1 MKVREIMTKDLTSCE
16 KDVSVRELIF
26 ILDSAGI
33 PNIPIVDEEE
43 KVIGYISEKDLIKA
57 ALPGYFEMLHTTS
70 FIPDLNQISKKLAQI
85 ADDPVEKYMQHNA
98 IVVTEDDDDLQAA
111 DIIIR
116 KGTKSLPV
124 VDSEGR
130 LVGKVKRIDLLHH
143 LL

>member
-57 ALPGYFEMLHTTS
+57 ALPGYFEMLHTAS

-111 DIIIR
+111 DLIIR

>member
-43 KVIGYISEKDLIKA
+43 RVIGYISEKDLIKA
-57 ALPGYFEMLHTTS
+57 ALPGYFEMLHTAS

-111 DIIIR
+111 DLIIR

>member
-1 MKVREIMTKDLTSCE
+1 MKVRDIMTKDLTSCE

-98 IVVTEDDDDLQAA
+98 IVVTEEDDDLQAA

>member
-1 MKVREIMTKDLTSCE
+1 MKVREIMTRDLTSCE
-16 KDVSVRELIF
+16 KDISVRELIF

-70 FIPDLNQISKKLAQI
+70 FIPDLNQISKKLTQI
-85 ADDPVEKYMQHNA
+85 ADDPIEKYMQHDVL
-98 IVVTEDDDDLQAA
+98 VVTEDDDDLQAA
-111 DIIIR
+111 DLIIR
-116 KGTKSLPV
+116 KGVKSLPV

-130 LVGKVKRIDLLHH
+130 LVGKVKRIDLLQH

>member
-1 MKVREIMTKDLTSCE
+1 MKVREIMTRDLTSCE
-16 KDVSVRELIF
+16 KDISVRELIF

-70 FIPDLNQISKKLAQI
+70 FIPDLNQISKKLTQI
-85 ADDPVEKYMQHNA
+85 ADDPIEKYMQHDVL
-98 IVVTEDDDDLQAA
+98 VVTEDDDDLQAA
-111 DIIIR
+111 DLIIR
-116 KGTKSLPV
+116 KGVKSLPV

-130 LVGKVKRIDLLHH
+130 LMGKVKRIDLLQH

>member
-1 MKVREIMTKDLTSCE
+1 MKVRDIMTKDLTSCE
-16 KDVSVRELIF
+16 KDISVRELIF
-26 ILDSAGI
+26 ILDSARI
-33 PNIPIVDEEE
+33 PSIPIVDEEE
-43 KVIGYISEKDLIKA
+43 RVIGYISEKDLIKA

-85 ADDPVEKYMQHNA
+85 ADDPIEKYMQHNV

>member
-1 MKVREIMTKDLTSCE
+1 MKVRDIMTKDLTSCE

-33 PNIPIVDEEE
+33 PNMPIVDEEE

-85 ADDPVEKYMQHNA
+85 ADDPVEKYMQHDA

-111 DIIIR
+111 DLIIR